1 MSLKIVENRCVSCT
15 ICEKEC
21 PLNAIKMNEN
31 KLPVIDFGICNLC
44 GICIEKCP
52 PGAIIRIHE
61 SKTLQNDYEQYK
73 GIMVISER
81 EDEEIASV
89 TYELISK
96 ADNLKKKLKIPVSV
110 VVFSNASDKEIK
122 ELTAFGADKIIIIEN
137 ESLSIPLIGPKVRVL
152 FDVVQKEK
160 PEIILAGSTSFGR
173 PLLSRLAVKI
183 KTGLTADCTSLDIEM
198 PDRHLLQTRP
208 AWGGSIMA
216 TILTPNHR
224 PQMATV
230 RSKVMRKNEPDY
242 SRKSEVIKIQP
253 DKNKLIDQ
261 VKFIELVK
269 DSSSKVRIDNADI
282 IVSGGRGIKKPANF
296 SIIEKLANQI
306 GAAVGSSRPPVD
318 DGWIDHAHQVGQT
331 GRTVAPKLYIAIGI
345 SGAIQHL
352 VGMQSSECIVAINKD
367 PDAPILKVADYALI
381 GDLFELVPEIIKKI
395 EAR

>member
-1 MSLKIVENRCVSCT
+1 MSLKVIENRCVSCN

-21 PLNAIKMNEN
+21 PLNAIKMSEN
-31 KLPVIDFGICNLC
+31 SLPIIDFGICNLC
-44 GICIEKCP
+44 GICVDKCP

-61 SKTLQNDYEQYK
+61 TKTLQNDFDKYK

-81 EDEEIASV
+81 EDEKIASV

-96 ADNLKKKLKIPVSV
+96 ADNLNKTLKVAITVI
-110 VVFSNASDKEIK
+110 VFSKASDDEIK
-122 ELTAFGADKIIIIEN
+122 ELTAYGADKIIIIEH
-137 ESLSIPLIGPKVRVL
+137 ESLSIPLIGPKVRTL
-152 FDVVQKEK
+152 FNVIESEK

-183 KTGLTADCTSLDIEM
+183 KTGLTADCTSLEIEM

-230 RSKVMRKNEPDY
+230 RAKVMRKNEPDY
-242 SRKSEVIKIQP
+242 TRKSEVIKIKA
-253 DKNKLIDQ
+253 DESKVIDP
-261 VKFIELVK
+261 VKFVELVK
-269 DSSSKVRIDNADI
+269 DSSSKIRIDNADI

-296 SIIEKLANQI
+296 SLIEKLANLI
-306 GAAVGSSRPPVD
+306 GGAVGSSRPPVD
-318 DGWIDHAHQVGQT
+318 DGWINHAHQVGQT

-352 VGMQSSECIVAINKD
+352 VGMQSSESIVAINKD

-381 GDLFELVPEIIKKI
+381 GDLFEIVPEIIKRI